1 VTVKIVLAYDGTGYA
16 GWQRQQN
23 GVSIQQLVED
33 ALSAI
38 EGQPTRVVGAG
49 RTDAGVH
56 ALGQVASA
64 ALSGRRDT
72 PTIERALNARLPEA
86 VRVLKVEEAQPEF
99 NARFA
104 ASSKTYRYRML
115 LSPIADPF
123 SARYAWLLHPPLD
136 VPAMAEAAAM
146 LEGRHDFA
154 AFQSTGSAVQSS
166 VRELTRVVVSEGP
179 VGDPWTGMA
188 WAFPG
193 RLVALEVTG
202 DGFLRH
208 MVRAMAGTLVEV
220 ALGRS
225 TAEDVRA
232 ALTSR
237 DRGRAGA
244 TAPPH
249 GLFLV
254 RVDYKDEQ
262 PPAASR

>member
-1 VTVKIVLAYDGTGYA
+1 VIVKIVLTYDGTGYA
-16 GWQRQQN
+16 GWQRQRN

-38 EGQPTRVVGAG
+38 EGEPTPVVGAG

-64 ALSGRRDT
+64 ELSGRRDT
-72 PTIERALNARLPEA
+72 QTLERALNARLPEA
-86 VRVLKVEEAQPEF
+86 VRVLQIQEAPPEF

-104 ASSKTYRYRML
+104 ASSKTYRYRIL
-115 LSPIADPF
+115 VSPVADPF

-136 VPAMAEAAAM
+136 VLAMAEAAAM

-154 AFQSTGSAVQSS
+154 AFQSTGSTVRSS
-166 VRELTRVVVSEGP
+166 VRELSSVVVSEGP
-179 VGDPWTGMA
+179 VGDPWTGVA
-188 WAFPG
+188 SAFPG
-193 RLVALEVTG
+193 RLVAVDVTG

-208 MVRAMAGTLVEV
+208 MVRAIAGTLVEV
-220 ALGRS
+220 GVGRS
-225 TAEDVRA
+225 TPDGVRVMMA
-232 ALTSR
+232 SR
-237 DRGRAGA
+237 DRGRAGR

-254 RVDYKDEQ
+254 RVDYKSE
-262 PPAASR
+262 

>member
-1 VTVKIVLAYDGTGYA
+1 MIVKIVLAYDGTGYA
-16 GWQRQQN
+16 GWQRQRR

-38 EGQPTRVVGAG
+38 EGETARVVGAG

-64 ALSGRRDT
+64 VLSGRHGTRT
-72 PTIERALNARLPEA
+72 LERALNARLPEA
-86 VRVLKVEEAQPEF
+86 VRVLQVEEAPPEF

-104 ASSKTYRYRML
+104 ASVKTYRYRIL

-123 SARYAWLLHPPLD
+123 SARYAWLVHPPLN

-146 LEGRHDFA
+146 LAGRRDFA

-166 VRELTRVVVSEGP
+166 VRALTSVVVSEGP

-188 WAFPG
+188 SAFPG
-193 RLVALEVTG
+193 RLVALDVTG

-208 MVRAMAGTLVEV
+208 MVRAMAGTLVDV
-220 ALGRS
+220 GLGRS
-225 TAEDVRA
+225 APDDVRA
-232 ALTSR
+232 ALASR
-237 DRGRAGA
+237 ERSRAGR

-254 RVDYKDEQ
+254 RVEYV
-262 PPAASR
+262 SR